1 MRDPEFI
8 IFTGPM
14 FGSKTTRMLA
24 AVDRYRWQNKK
35 IVAFKPQIDDRYSIN
50 QISTHNGANIPA
62 QCVSCAEDIINHLNE
77 IGDFDV
83 IAVDEAFMIKGVAE
97 TLLTYFRNG
106 KTIVVSTLQLSSKGE
121 PFREVKEMM
130 PWATKID
137 ICPAVCPVTGRDAF
151 YTHRKFK
158 EEREIIVGGA
168 DMYEPRCFEK
178 YEYVN
183 LKFKEDNDELI

>member
-24 AVDRYRWQNKK
+24 AVDRYRWQNNK

-121 PFREVKEMM
+121 PFLEVKEMM

-158 EEREIIVGGA
+158 
-168 DMYEPRCFEK
+168 
-178 YEYVN
+178 
-183 LKFKEDNDELI
+183 